1 MFIDIDSFSMKKK
14 MVIFSVNRFLN
25 RLSECEIPELMVSKY
40 LFMGTVLQNH
50 STKETNNSA
59 YLNSRNSS
67 LESYNKNEF
76 LLERKSCI
84 ANRLWG

>member
-1 MFIDIDSFSMKKK
+1 
-14 MVIFSVNRFLN
+14 
-25 RLSECEIPELMVSKY
+25 
-40 LFMGTVLQNH
+40 MGAALQNH

-76 LLERKSCI
+76 LLERKSCMQTDFWDNELNARI
-84 ANRLWG
+84 H